1 MVNEREPHDWQ
12 DVWGKP
18 RRGDWDLDDLQ
29 AFLDPDDWEVFAAD
43 MADAYND
50 WLEADG
56 QAKSIP
62 LSVLRPIN
70 DLLRDHD
77 IEPKT
82 WWFEL
87 YGR

>member
-1 MVNEREPHDWQ
+1 MVDDEPHDWQ
-12 DVWGKP
+12 DVWGEP
-18 RRGDWDLDDLQ
+18 RHGDWDLDDLQ
-29 AFLDPDDWEVFAAD
+29 ASLDSQDWEVFAAD

-56 QAKSIP
+56 QANSIP

-70 DLLRDHD
+70 NLLRDHD
-77 IEPKT
+77 IGLKT